1 MKYFYEIIVHLMD
14 TRGFSMGLPTR
25 SGKVFAQLGA
35 ASAALVLSIS
45 VGLGKAEAADAGISD
60 GVVKIGVLGDYGSGR
75 DLGGPGS
82 VTAAKLAAEDFHN
95 EVSGKPIRIIAA
107 DHQNKPDIAVGIVK
121 KWFDVEHVD
130 AVTDLAVSSV
140 GLAVAGLATQSNRS
154 ALVSG
159 AATSDLTGPNCS
171 SVITHWADD
180 TYALSA
186 GLVREVSDRVA
197 KDWFIVAVDYS
208 FGSSILKDATSAL
221 NATGGKLVGSVRYPF
236 NTTDFSSFLLGAQAS
251 GAKVVALASTG
262 ADTVNA
268 VKQTQEF
275 GLQAGGQTIVGML
288 TFIADVHAMG
298 LKTAQGMYVASEYY
312 WDDDDASRAFARRF
326 SAIEK
331 RMPTKL
337 QAATY
342 AAVRHYLKAVQSA
355 GSDDAKAVNAEMRRL
370 PVDFFGRPA
379 RIRADGR
386 VIYDLSL
393 YRVKSPSTSRYPWDY
408 YEKISTIPG
417 DKAFRPEGEG
427 RCNLGKS

>member
-1 MKYFYEIIVHLMD
+1 MD
-14 TRGFSMGLPTR
+14 QPTR
-25 SGKVFAQLGA
+25 TGTADRLRHAVT
-35 ASAALVLSIS
+35 AALMLLIGA
-45 VGLGKAEAADAGISD
+45 GLTTARAGQAGISD

-82 VTAAKLAAEDFHN
+82 VTAAKLAADDFQN
-95 EVSGKPIRIIAA
+95 QVAGKPIQIISA
-107 DHQNKPDIAVGIVK
+107 DHQNKPDIAVGIAK
-121 KWFDVEHVD
+121 KWFDLERVD

-140 GLAVAGLATQSNRS
+140 GLAVAALATQSNRS

-171 SVITHWADD
+171 PVITHWAHD

-186 GLVREVSDRVA
+186 GLVSELSARVA
-197 KDWFIVAVDYS
+197 KDWFFVAVDYS
-208 FGSSILKDATSAL
+208 FGSSMLKDAIGAL
-221 NATGGKLVGSVRYPF
+221 NASGGKVVGGVRFPF
-236 NTTDFSSFLLGAQAS
+236 NTTDFASFLLAAQAS
-251 GAKVVALASTG
+251 KANVVALASTG

-268 VKQTQEF
+268 VKQTHEF

-298 LKTAQGMYVASEYY
+298 LNMAEGMYVASQYY
-312 WDDDDASRAFARRF
+312 WDDDETTRAFAKRF

-355 GSDDAKAVNAEMRRL
+355 GTDDTKAVNAEMRRL

-379 RIRADGR
+379 RIRNDGR

-393 YRVKSPSTSRYPWDY
+393 YRVKSPSASKYPWDY

-417 DKAFRPEGEG
+417 DKAFRTEGEG
-427 RCNLGKS
+427 GCNLGKS

>member
-1 MKYFYEIIVHLMD
+1 MDLPGSGTTRVLGRAVLVSLALII
-14 TRGFSMGLPTR
+14 
-25 SGKVFAQLGA
+25 GA
-35 ASAALVLSIS
+35 ALDE
-45 VGLGKAEAADAGISD
+45 AEAGEPAISD

-82 VTAAKLAAEDFHN
+82 VTAARLAAEDFKN
-95 EVSGKPIRIIAA
+95 QVLGRPIEIISA
-107 DHQNKPDIAVGIVK
+107 DHQNKPDIAVGIAK
-121 KWFDVEHVD
+121 KWFDLQHVD

-140 GLAVAGLATQSNRS
+140 GLAVAALATQSNRS

-171 SVITHWADD
+171 PVITHWADD

-186 GLVREVSDRVA
+186 GLVREVSARVA
-197 KDWFIVAVDYS
+197 KDWFFVAVDYS
-208 FGSSILKDATSAL
+208 FGSSMLKDGTNAL
-221 NATGGKLVGSVRYPF
+221 NASGGKLVGSVRFPF
-236 NTTDFSSFLLGAQAS
+236 NTTDFSSFLLAAQAS
-251 GAKVVALASTG
+251 RAKVIALASTG

-268 VKQTQEF
+268 VKQTHEF

-298 LKTAQGMYVASEYY
+298 LKTAEGMYVASQYY
-312 WDDDDASRAFARRF
+312 WDDDETSRAFAQRF
-326 SAIEK
+326 FAVEN

-342 AAVRHYLKAVQSA
+342 VAVRHYLKAIQSA
-355 GSDDAKAVNAEMRRL
+355 GTDDTKAVNAEMRRL

-379 RIRADGR
+379 RIRPDGR

-393 YRVKSPSTSRYPWDY
+393 YRVKSPRASRYPWDY
-408 YEKISTIPG
+408 YERISTIPG
-417 DKAFRPEGEG
+417 DRAFRPEGEG
-427 RCNLGKS
+427 GCNLGKS